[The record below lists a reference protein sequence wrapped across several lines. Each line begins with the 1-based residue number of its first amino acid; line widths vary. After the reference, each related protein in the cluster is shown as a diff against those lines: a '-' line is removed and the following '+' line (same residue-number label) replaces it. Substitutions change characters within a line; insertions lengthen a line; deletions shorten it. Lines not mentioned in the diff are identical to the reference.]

1 MSRIDQLGQIV
12 DALTSGA
19 VSQVRSSVEEQLGRW
34 DDLSG
39 ELRERY
45 EANLAALL
53 SSLAA
58 TKSALTSMAAMLRDV
73 QGTTT
78 EWKLWQTAATA
89 GKTLVTGLGLETNE
103 AQRMQLEGG
112 ELRGTWSGQTFTAE
126 NGATYRIDR
135 GIRCSRKAVLRG
147 STLYVD
153 GRPAG
158 KIHGPS
164 PGGTEIGAPILI
176 PVLLFGGTVMVT
188 VGAVAWAWAVIEI
201 AQALQGWVQAY
212 NQELMARVEAM
223 RSGKQ
228 LPDSQLKT
236 PAEVVLPKKKEEEE
250 GVGSLLP
257 WLLGAGLV
265 IGGGIWA
272 VSRGGR

>member
-1 MSRIDQLGQIV
+1 MSRVNQLGQIV
-12 DALTSGA
+12 EALTSGA
-19 VSQVRSSVEEQLGRW
+19 VSQVRSSVEEQLGGW

-45 EANLAALL
+45 EANLSALL

-58 TKSALTSMAAMLRDV
+58 TKSALTSMAAMLRQV

-89 GKTLVTGLGLETNE
+89 WKTLVTGLGLGEQD
-103 AQRMQLEGG
+103 AHRMQLEG
-112 ELRGTWSGQTFTAE
+112 ERRTKCGT
-126 NGATYRIDR
+126 
-135 GIRCSRKAVLRG
+135 
-147 STLYVD
+147 
-153 GRPAG
+153 GR
-158 KIHGPS
+158 
-164 PGGTEIGAPILI
+164 EEYGAPILI
-176 PVLLFGGTVMVT
+176 PVLLFGGTVVVA

-223 RSGKQ
+223 RTGKQ
-228 LPDSQLKT
+228 LPDTQLKT
-236 PAEVVLPKKKEEEE
+236 PAEVVVPKKKEEEE
-250 GVGSLLP
+250 GGSLLL
-257 WLLGAGLV
+257 WLLGAGVV

-272 VSRGGR
+272 ISRRGR

>member
-1 MSRIDQLGQIV
+1 MNRLEQLGQIV
-12 DALTSGA
+12 EALTSGA
-19 VSQVRSSVEEQLGRW
+19 VNQVRSSVEVQLGGW
-34 DDLSG
+34 AELSD

-45 EANLAALL
+45 AANLAALL

-89 GKTLVTGLGLETNE
+89 WKTLVTGLGLETTE
-103 AQRMQLEGG
+103 ARRMQLEGG
-112 ELRGTWSGQTFTAE
+112 ELRGIWAGSVFRADNGTAWR
-126 NGATYRIDR
+126 TTT

-147 STLYVD
+147 STLFVD

-223 RSGKQ
+223 RTGRQ

-236 PAEVVLPKKKEEEE
+236 AAEVVVPQKNGEEE
-250 GVGSLLP
+250 GGSVLP
-257 WLLGAGLV
+257 WLLGVGLV